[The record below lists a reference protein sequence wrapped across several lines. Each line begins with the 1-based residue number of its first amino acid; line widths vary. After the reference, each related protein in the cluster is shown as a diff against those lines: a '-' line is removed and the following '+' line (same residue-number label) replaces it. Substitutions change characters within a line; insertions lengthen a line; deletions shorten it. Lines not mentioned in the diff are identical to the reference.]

1 MQKQTE
7 EIPDLKVDEPEK
19 IIPKKKKTIFIIC
32 IILFILF
39 IFSVIFAILN
49 MNKNTFL
56 EGISINGI
64 DVSNLSKEEAKSSLE
79 EIINNKLNTEL
90 LLSYQSTES
99 NEPTEN
105 HVDPNSL
112 EITYN
117 LEKTLEEAYNLGKTG
132 NIFQNN
138 FEILSL
144 IIHKKN
150 FEIPITLNEDN
161 LNTLIN
167 DISLNISE
175 PMVQNSYYIDGDKLI
190 ITKGSSGNSIS
201 TQELK
206 EKIYT
211 LFNDFSKM
219 ENIIEVP
226 IKFTQADN
234 IDIDK
239 IHSEVYK
246 DPQNAYYEENPLK
259 IYTEV
264 DGVDFDVNLAKEK
277 MKEDLTEYTIDLIIT
292 KPNIT
297 LNDLDIDIFPDLL
310 ASFTTKYDVQ
320 NKDRSTN
327 LSLAA
332 SKINGTILSPGE
344 EFSYNKIVGERTI
357 AAGYKEAKIY
367 SNGEVID
374 GLGGGICQISSTLYN
389 ATVFANLDIT
399 TRRNHQFVTSYV
411 EAGRDATVVYGS
423 QDFKFVNSRK
433 YPIKIL
439 VSVESGI
446 AKVSIYG
453 IKEDVEYDISFDIEK
468 VSTIPFD
475 VKYQKD
481 SSLPVGTEKVKQK
494 GVNGLIVKA
503 YKVTKLNGAIVSKT
517 LLSQDTYNS
526 MAKVIIAG
534 TRVIENTT
542 NTTEPNTQSIDSSDT
557 TNLEASNTDETTH
570 DTNLEYGNN
579 VQSEIND
586 SNSINENVE

>member
-1 MQKQTE
+1 MQKQAE
-7 EIPDLKVDEPEK
+7 KIPDLKIDKQEK

-39 IFSVIFAILN
+39 IFSIIFAILN

-56 EGISINGI
+56 EGLSINGI

-90 LLSYQSTES
+90 LLSYQSKES

-112 EITYN
+112 EITYD

-138 FEILSL
+138 FEILNL

-190 ITKGSSGNSIS
+190 ITKGSAGNSIS

-206 EKIYT
+206 DKIYT

-226 IKFTQADN
+226 IKFTQAN
-234 IDIDK
+234 SIDIDK

-246 DPQNAYYEENPLK
+246 KAQNAYYEENPLK

-277 MKEDLTEYTIDLIIT
+277 LKEDLPEYTIDLIIT
-292 KPNIT
+292 KPDIT

-310 ASFTTKYDVQ
+310 ANFTTKYDVQ

-367 SNGEVID
+367 SNGEVVD

-389 ATVFANLDIT
+389 AAVFANLDIT
-399 TRRNHQFVTSYV
+399 SRRNHQFVTSYV

-453 IKEDVEYDISFDIEK
+453 IKEEVEYDISFDIEK

-475 VKYQKD
+475 VKYQND
-481 SSLPVGTEKVKQK
+481 SSLYVGTEKIKQK
-494 GVNGLIVKA
+494 GVNGLTVKA
-503 YKVTKLNGAIVSKT
+503 YKITKLNGAIISRT

-526 MAKVIIAG
+526 MAKIILTG
-534 TRVIENTT
+534 TKIIETQKSSETTEEPVDNSTPQVENPNNTDT
-542 NTTEPNTQSIDSSDT
+542 NT
-557 TNLEASNTDETTH
+557 SNT
-570 DTNLEYGNN
+570 
-579 VQSEIND
+579 ND
-586 SNSINENVE
+586 SNVLTQPTENTSSSSQNLN